1 VISLLSRLPRPLLI
15 AAAVLAIVVGVLVA
29 FGLYRT
35 AAGALGALGLMLFGA
50 AKPRAVPVQVD
61 AVNQAAVQARTEA
74 EAIAARTE
82 VAAGAATVPAKAVDG
97 AELLDS
103 LGGRR

>member
-1 VISLLSRLPRPLLI
+1 MTLLSHLPRPLLI

-50 AKPRAVPVQVD
+50 AKPRMAPVAVD
-61 AVNQAAVQARTEA
+61 AINTAAVQARTEA

-82 VAAGAATVPAKAVDG
+82 VAAGAAEKPG
-97 AELLDS
+97 APIAAGEFWKRY
-103 LGGRR
+103 GGK